1 MVTCIHPTERFKD
14 TASTCGVA
22 QLEVIGAKNWA
33 RNRDSEGKLE
43 MMNLMRKQ
51 MAPTC
56 CVCEKELEAREQD
69 ICEPCAKVSNDESNT

>member
-1 MVTCIHPTERFKD
+1 MVTCIHSTERFKD

-22 QLEVIGAKNWA
+22 QLEVTGAKNWA
-33 RNRDSEGKLE
+33 RNRDSEGKSE

-56 CVCEKELEAREQD
+56 CVCEKELEAHEQD
-69 ICEPCAKVSNDESNT
+69 ICESCAKVSW